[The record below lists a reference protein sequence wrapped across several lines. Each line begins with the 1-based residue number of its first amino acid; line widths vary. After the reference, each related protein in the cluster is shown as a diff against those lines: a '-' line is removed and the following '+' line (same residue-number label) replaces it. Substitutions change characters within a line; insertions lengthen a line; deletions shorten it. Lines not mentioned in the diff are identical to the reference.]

1 MSPHLS
7 LHCYLQ
13 DAAAERPLPC
23 SDVTIQADPAT
34 LRAIAHFL
42 LASADAFDLAH
53 DRAGMHAHLQ
63 DEWDGWQDDFPDFVV
78 VAA

>member
-1 MSPHLS
+1 MTTHLS

-13 DAAAERPLPC
+13 DEAAERPKRC
-23 SDVTIQADPAT
+23 SDVTIEADPAT

-42 LASADAFDLAH
+42 LASADEFDLAQEP
-53 DRAGMHAHLQ
+53 AGMHAHLQ
-63 DEWDGWQDDFPDFVV
+63 DEWDGWQDDFPDLIV

>member
-1 MSPHLS
+1 MTPHLS

-13 DAAAERPLPC
+13 DEAAERPKRC
-23 SDVTIQADPAT
+23 SDVTIEADPAS

-42 LASADAFDLAH
+42 LASADACDQAQE
-53 DRAGMHAHLQ
+53 RAGMHAHLQ
-63 DEWDGWQDDFPDFVV
+63 DEWDGWQDDFPDLVV

>member
-1 MSPHLS
+1 MTPHLS

-13 DAAAERPLPC
+13 DTPSEQARPC

-42 LASADAFDLAH
+42 LASADTFDLAQ

-63 DEWDGWQDDFPDFVV
+63 DAWPGWQDDFPDLVV

>member
-1 MSPHLS
+1 MTNHLS

-13 DAAAERPLPC
+13 DEAAERPKRC

-42 LASADAFDLAH
+42 LASANTFEQAQEP
-53 DRAGMHAHLQ
+53 AGMHAHLQ
-63 DEWDGWQDDFPDFVV
+63 DEWEGWQDAFPDLVV

>member
-1 MSPHLS
+1 MTTHLS

-13 DAAAERPLPC
+13 DEAAERPKRC
-23 SDVTIQADPAT
+23 SDVTIEADPAT

-42 LASADAFDLAH
+42 LASADAFDLAQEP
-53 DRAGMHAHLQ
+53 AGMHAHLQ
-63 DEWDGWQDDFPDFVV
+63 DEWDGWQDDFPDLIV

>member
-1 MSPHLS
+1 MTPHLS

-42 LASADAFDLAH
+42 LASADAFDLAQ

-63 DEWDGWQDDFPDFVV
+63 DEWEGWQDDFPDLVV

>member
-1 MSPHLS
+1 MTTHLS

-13 DAAAERPLPC
+13 DEAAERPKRC

-34 LRAIAHFL
+34 LRAIARFL
-42 LASADAFDLAH
+42 LASADTFEQAQ
-53 DRAGMHAHLQ
+53 DRTGMHAHLQ
-63 DEWDGWQDDFPDFVV
+63 DEWDGWQDDFPDLVV

>member
-1 MSPHLS
+1 MTTHLS

-13 DAAAERPLPC
+13 DTPSEQALPC

-42 LASADAFDLAH
+42 LASADEFDLEIGRAH
-53 DRAGMHAHLQ
+53 
-63 DEWDGWQDDFPDFVV
+63 V
-78 VAA
+78 

>member
-1 MSPHLS
+1 MSTHLS

-42 LASADAFDLAH
+42 LASADTFEQAP

-63 DEWDGWQDDFPDFVV
+63 DAWDGWQDDFPDLVV

>member
-1 MSPHLS
+1 MSTHLS

-34 LRAIAHFL
+34 LRAIARFL
-42 LASADAFDLAH
+42 LASADTFDQAQ

-63 DEWDGWQDDFPDFVV
+63 DEWDGWQDDFPDLVV

>member
-1 MSPHLS
+1 MTTHLS

-13 DAAAERPLPC
+13 DEAAEHPLPC

-42 LASADAFDLAH
+42 LASADAFDLAQEST
-53 DRAGMHAHLQ
+53 GMHAHLQ
-63 DEWDGWQDDFPDFVV
+63 DAWDGWQDDFPDLVV

>member
-1 MSPHLS
+1 MSTHLS

-13 DAAAERPLPC
+13 DEAAERPLPC

-42 LASADAFDLAH
+42 LASADTFEQAQ

-63 DEWDGWQDDFPDFVV
+63 DAWPGWQDDFPDLVLV
-78 VAA
+78 ST

>member
-1 MSPHLS
+1 MTTHLS

-13 DAAAERPLPC
+13 DEATERPLPC

-34 LRAIAHFL
+34 LRAIARFL
-42 LASADAFDLAH
+42 LASADTFEQAQES
-53 DRAGMHAHLQ
+53 AGMHAHLQ
-63 DEWDGWQDDFPDFVV
+63 DEWAGWQDDFPDLVV

>member
-1 MSPHLS
+1 MNTHFS

-13 DAAAERPLPC
+13 DAPAERPLPC

-42 LASADAFDLAH
+42 LASAAQFELAQ
-53 DRAGMHAHLQ
+53 DRVGMHAHLQ
-63 DEWDGWQDDFPDFVV
+63 DEWEGWRDEFPDLVV

>member
-1 MSPHLS
+1 MNPHLS

-13 DAAAERPLPC
+13 DTPSEQALPC
-23 SDVTIQADPAT
+23 SDVTIHADPAS

-42 LASADAFDLAH
+42 LASADTFDQAQE
-53 DRAGMHAHLQ
+53 RAGMHAHLQ
-63 DEWDGWQDDFPDFVV
+63 DEWDGWQDDFPDLVV

>member
-1 MSPHLS
+1 MTTHLS

-13 DAAAERPLPC
+13 DEAAERPLPC
-23 SDVTIQADPAT
+23 SDVTIHADPAT
-34 LRAIAHFL
+34 LRAIARFL
-42 LASADAFDLAH
+42 LASADTFEQAQ

-63 DEWDGWQDDFPDFVV
+63 DEWDDWQDDFPDLIV

>member
-1 MSPHLS
+1 MSTHLS

-23 SDVTIQADPAT
+23 PDVTIQADPAT
-34 LRAIAHFL
+34 LRAIARFL
-42 LASADAFDLAH
+42 LASADTFEQAP

-63 DEWDGWQDDFPDFVV
+63 DEWDGWQDDFPDLVV

>member
-1 MSPHLS
+1 MTTHLS

-13 DAAAERPLPC
+13 DAPAERPLPC

-34 LRAIAHFL
+34 LRAIAQFL
-42 LASADAFDLAH
+42 LASADTFDLAQ

-63 DEWDGWQDDFPDFVV
+63 DEWAGWQDDFPDLVV

>member
-1 MSPHLS
+1 MTPHLS

-13 DAAAERPLPC
+13 DDAAERPLPC
-23 SDVTIQADPAT
+23 SDVTIHADPAT
-34 LRAIAHFL
+34 LRAIARFL
-42 LASADAFDLAH
+42 LASADTFEQAQ

-63 DEWDGWQDDFPDFVV
+63 DEWDDWQDDFPDLVV